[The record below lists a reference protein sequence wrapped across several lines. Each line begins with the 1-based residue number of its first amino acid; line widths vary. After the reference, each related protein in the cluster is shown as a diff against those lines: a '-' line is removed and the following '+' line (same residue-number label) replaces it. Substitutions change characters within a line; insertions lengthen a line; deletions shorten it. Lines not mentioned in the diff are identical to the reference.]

1 MKNKQ
6 LKNIKRKRG
15 LNKLKKISEGFT
27 MIELVVVIL
36 LVGILSVVAVPRF
49 EKRIELEELRFE
61 KRFTYQIWEELELYA
76 KEQKEL
82 TGVESWPTN
91 PLSVL
96 GRTRNVIITYSLGIP
111 DEDNEWQFDGTKLY
125 HRRMN
130 NEIWYFTYI
139 PSDFYLSEL
148 PTKL

>member
-1 MKNKQ
+1 
-6 LKNIKRKRG
+6 
-15 LNKLKKISEGFT
+15 

-36 LVGILSVVAVPRF
+36 VIGILSAIAIPRYA
-49 EKRIELEELRFE
+49 ERIKLEELKSE
-61 KRFTYQIWEELELYA
+61 KKFTYQIWEELEVYA
-76 KEQKEL
+76 KQELEL
-82 TGVESWPTN
+82 TGMESWPTN

-96 GRTRNVIITYSLGIP
+96 GRTRGVIVTLQLGIP

-130 NEIWYFTYI
+130 NEIWYFEYNPNT
-139 PSDFYLSEL
+139 FYLSEH